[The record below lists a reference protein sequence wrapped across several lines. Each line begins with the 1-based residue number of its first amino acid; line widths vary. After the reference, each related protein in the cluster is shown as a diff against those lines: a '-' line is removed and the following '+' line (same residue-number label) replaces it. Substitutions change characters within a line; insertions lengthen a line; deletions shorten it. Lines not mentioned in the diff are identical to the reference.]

1 MENPENEW
9 MNPKFWTVLGYNPE
23 EMPHKSSAWQ
33 NIINQDD
40 LKVALDNFNKH
51 CENPEH
57 PYDQIVRYSHKNGGT
72 VWIRCRGLAI
82 RDKNGKPIRMLGAH
96 HDISEQKK
104 LHIEIEKSSQIYK
117 NVIQSIPIGMFI
129 YQYIA
134 PDRLIL
140 IDGNSS
146 AEKLTGIRVTDWIGK
161 EFNEIWPNAKD
172 AGITDSY
179 LKVAKTGI
187 GIDLEDTYYAD
198 ERVSGAFRIYAFQFD
213 NDKIAIA
220 FLNVTEIKKAEEDLL
235 KAKEKAEE
243 SESLLKAA
251 MENSQAGIAIAEV
264 PSGKLKF
271 VNKAGL
277 LIRSKDYEEIVKDID
292 INKYV
297 ASWQILHFD
306 GTPFEADEVPLAR
319 AVLYGETCSI
329 ELIIRRDNNE
339 DRYVWANAAPVFNKK
354 GIQTSAIVIFLDIT
368 DRKIAENLL
377 LNSKRELQRAQEIA
391 HIGSWYLD
399 IATNQVTW
407 TEQLYKMYDFD
418 PTQPVPPYTEHMK
431 LFTPESW
438 ELLSSSLNHT
448 RETGI
453 PYELELKTIKKD
465 GSNGWMW
472 VRGEAIKDDEYKII
486 GLWGA
491 AQDIT
496 ERKNIEIELKSAKE
510 RAEDSEARLA
520 EAQKTTK
527 VGSWETDLSNF
538 NVIWSAET
546 YHIFELDLNTFEA
559 SHQAFLEFVHPDD
572 KEKVDEAFVRS
583 LKTKDY
589 NSIEHRIITAK
600 GTTKFVEERWKIEF
614 DEQENPIRAIG
625 TCQDITERKNIELI
639 IKQNSDRLKILLSLS
654 QMTEVENNELYNF
667 ALEKAIEICNSK
679 IGFLGFLNE
688 EETIVKIHA
697 WSASAMQICEIKDK
711 FIDFEVAK
719 TGIWGEVIRQRKPL
733 IINDYQEENPLKKG
747 TPVGHVEILN
757 YLSIPIF
764 DKGKIVL
771 VISIGNKVGNY
782 VETDIQELTLLMEG
796 VWNIVKQRNFEKEL
810 LIAKEKA
817 EENKLLL
824 EAKHELLSLFL
835 RHSPIYAFIKII
847 EPNCSRVLYASDNFI
862 DMVGIS
868 GTDMIGKT
876 MHELFPPEFAEK
888 ITEDDISVT
897 NKGEILEIDELLGD
911 KSYITIKFP
920 IIQKNNKLLAG
931 YTIDITERKKIENE
945 LKIAKEKAEENE
957 KRFKAQY
964 NFLPVPTFTWKFDE
978 NDFNLIDY
986 NISGEN
992 LTKGAVSKLIGIKAS
1007 IFFRD
1012 YENVF
1017 DKMLNCYKNKTTSQY
1032 EIFYHYKLINEKQ
1045 YLNFTFAYVEPD
1057 LLMVHSEN
1065 ITEKKLAQLELI
1077 KAKEKAEE
1085 NEKLYKSLSE
1095 SSKDYIMR
1103 FDKNYKQLYINKIT
1117 YDLLQIK
1124 PEQLLNKTHRES
1136 GLFTDELCNFWEEN
1150 ITKVFE
1156 TKDTVQIQ
1164 FDFFDGHKII
1174 YFDWMLIPEKN
1185 DIGEVENVLS
1195 VSRDIT
1201 KIKKYELDRKS
1212 VV

>member
-1 MENPENEW
+1 MNSKPDDNYLKKELYELIKRDESIFDFIQESSLDGFWYWDLENPENEW

-377 LNSKRELQRAQEIA
+377 LNSKRE
-391 HIGSWYLD
+391 
-399 IATNQVTW
+399 
-407 TEQLYKMYDFD
+407 
-418 PTQPVPPYTEHMK
+418 
-431 LFTPESW
+431 
-438 ELLSSSLNHT
+438 
-448 RETGI
+448 
-453 PYELELKTIKKD
+453 
-465 GSNGWMW
+465 
-472 VRGEAIKDDEYKII
+472 
-486 GLWGA
+486 
-491 AQDIT
+491 
-496 ERKNIEIELKSAKE
+496 
-510 RAEDSEARLA
+510 
-520 EAQKTTK
+520 
-527 VGSWETDLSNF
+527 
-538 NVIWSAET
+538 
-546 YHIFELDLNTFEA
+546 
-559 SHQAFLEFVHPDD
+559 
-572 KEKVDEAFVRS
+572 
-583 LKTKDY
+583 
-589 NSIEHRIITAK
+589 
-600 GTTKFVEERWKIEF
+600 
-614 DEQENPIRAIG
+614 
-625 TCQDITERKNIELI
+625 
-639 IKQNSDRLKILLSLS
+639 
-654 QMTEVENNELYNF
+654 
-667 ALEKAIEICNSK
+667 
-679 IGFLGFLNE
+679 
-688 EETIVKIHA
+688 
-697 WSASAMQICEIKDK
+697 
-711 FIDFEVAK
+711 
-719 TGIWGEVIRQRKPL
+719 
-733 IINDYQEENPLKKG
+733 
-747 TPVGHVEILN
+747 
-757 YLSIPIF
+757 
-764 DKGKIVL
+764 
-771 VISIGNKVGNY
+771 
-782 VETDIQELTLLMEG
+782 
-796 VWNIVKQRNFEKEL
+796 
-810 LIAKEKA
+810 
-817 EENKLLL
+817 
-824 EAKHELLSLFL
+824 
-835 RHSPIYAFIKII
+835 
-847 EPNCSRVLYASDNFI
+847 
-862 DMVGIS
+862 
-868 GTDMIGKT
+868 
-876 MHELFPPEFAEK
+876 
-888 ITEDDISVT
+888 
-897 NKGEILEIDELLGD
+897 
-911 KSYITIKFP
+911 
-920 IIQKNNKLLAG
+920 
-931 YTIDITERKKIENE
+931 
-945 LKIAKEKAEENE
+945 
-957 KRFKAQY
+957 
-964 NFLPVPTFTWKFDE
+964 
-978 NDFNLIDY
+978 
-986 NISGEN
+986 
-992 LTKGAVSKLIGIKAS
+992 
-1007 IFFRD
+1007 
-1012 YENVF
+1012 
-1017 DKMLNCYKNKTTSQY
+1017 
-1032 EIFYHYKLINEKQ
+1032 
-1045 YLNFTFAYVEPD
+1045 
-1057 LLMVHSEN
+1057 
-1065 ITEKKLAQLELI
+1065 
-1077 KAKEKAEE
+1077 
-1085 NEKLYKSLSE
+1085 
-1095 SSKDYIMR
+1095 
-1103 FDKNYKQLYINKIT
+1103 
-1117 YDLLQIK
+1117 
-1124 PEQLLNKTHRES
+1124 
-1136 GLFTDELCNFWEEN
+1136 
-1150 ITKVFE
+1150 
-1156 TKDTVQIQ
+1156 
-1164 FDFFDGHKII
+1164 
-1174 YFDWMLIPEKN
+1174 
-1185 DIGEVENVLS
+1185 
-1195 VSRDIT
+1195 
-1201 KIKKYELDRKS
+1201 
-1212 VV
+1212 